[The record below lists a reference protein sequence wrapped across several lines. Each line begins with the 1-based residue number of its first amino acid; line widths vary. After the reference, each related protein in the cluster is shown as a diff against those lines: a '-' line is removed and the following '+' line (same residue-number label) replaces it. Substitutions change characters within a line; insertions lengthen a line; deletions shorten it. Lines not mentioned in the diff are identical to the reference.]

1 MFYIHEN
8 RIDDCVGFEL
18 FSLSLYGALLSM
30 ILRVERDLD
39 LRSHNAVL
47 NVLDALN
54 ILF

>member
-18 FSLSLYGALLSM
+18 YGALLSM
-30 ILRVERDLD
+30 ILHVERDLD